1 MIIYLEPY
9 LAILVLA
16 SPGTAS
22 IKLVASSEDET
33 FCGVL
38 PCEDDLV
45 EFGVFI
51 ELEVILIEAAE
62 AKFGVDLWMEDVL
75 ANMDVD
81 RCIEGVLEATFE
93 ETFFCRIYWLYAKS
107 QVQFFAVCTVDEYS
121 T

>member
-93 ETFFCRIYWLYAKS
+93 ETFFAEYIDFTPKAKCNFL
-107 QVQFFAVCTVDEYS
+107 QYVL
-121 T
+121 